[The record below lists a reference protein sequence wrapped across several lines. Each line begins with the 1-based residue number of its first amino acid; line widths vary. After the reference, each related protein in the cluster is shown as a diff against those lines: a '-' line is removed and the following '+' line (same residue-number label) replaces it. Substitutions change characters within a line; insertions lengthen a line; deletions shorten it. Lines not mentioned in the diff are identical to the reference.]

1 MTYWWCGEK
10 SNKFTAGGNHE
21 YKETV
26 SLNCVQSSLNP
37 VYRILPWQWF
47 FSFHHLLH
55 CTSSSSSRI
64 YTNLLRCSF
73 FNSWSK
79 PVCSHLSVSRFSRIL
94 IQVLPGSESRISW
107 VWSRFS
113 WIWIRTFLDLNS
125 IYLNL
130 NLGPPGSESRFSWIW
145 ILVFV
150 DPNPGFPGT
159 EPRFF

>member
-1 MTYWWCGEK
+1 MTIYSLEWRREQQV
-10 SNKFTAGGNHE
+10 AGNHE

-64 YTNLLRCSF
+64 YTNLLRCS
-73 FNSWSK
+73 
-79 PVCSHLSVSRFSRIL
+79 VFS
-94 IQVLPGSESRISW
+94 

-113 WIWIRTFLDLNS
+113 WIWIRIFLDLNS
-125 IYLNL
+125 IFLDL
-130 NLGPPGSESRFSWIW
+130 NLGFPGSESWFFWILIQVFLEQNPVSSRSESRFSWIR
-145 ILVFV
+145 I
-150 DPNPGFPGT
+150 
-159 EPRFF
+159 